1 MDRTTNQYTITPTT
15 GLIPA
20 DVAKKAS
27 ELGLLPQLHEYSK
40 MNAQRRRE
48 VYQQVLS
55 LAKALGTSTDNVK
68 GSLQLDVIFDPD
80 EVRQQ
85 QSAAAQRASAAA
97 ATAQRAARS
106 DAGHAYSPYGVY
118 GISAAAFAQG
128 AAARNVV
135 ITCRYYIDELDK
147 VEEELDKVE
156 EELERVKEE
165 NVRLEKENAQ
175 LIELLPGRGGSRKR
189 KAMHRITRR
198 KRQ

>member
-1 MDRTTNQYTITPTT
+1 MDRNTNQYTITPAT
-15 GLIPA
+15 GLIPV

-68 GSLQLDVIFDPD
+68 ASLQLDVIFDPD

-85 QSAAAQRASAAA
+85 QAAAAERAAAAAATAQRASAAA
-97 ATAQRAARS
+97 AAFAQRAA
-106 DAGHAYSPYGVY
+106 AH
-118 GISAAAFAQG
+118 
-128 AAARNVV
+128 NVV

-165 NVRLEKENAQ
+165 NARLEKENAT
-175 LIELLPGRGGSRKR
+175 LVELLPGRGGSRKR
-189 KAMHRITRR
+189 KAMRGSTRR
-198 KRQ
+198 KRH